1 MARLRA
7 AGLAA
12 GALTAAARFGSRF
25 VSLDPAL
32 LVLPFSPPEVAASGL
47 FGASASAPARLR
59 LRSWS
64 DLKSV
69 SYQPL
74 PFKRNTGAEMSFTS
88 VMRPQEGHFFSGAS
102 VIFCITSV

>member
-1 MARLRA
+1 MS
-7 AGLAA
+7 LAS
-12 GALTAAARFGSRF
+12 ALFALLFSPLGAAAS
-25 VSLDPAL
+25 AL
-32 LVLPFSPPEVAASGL
+32 L
-47 FGASASAPARLR
+47 GASASAPARLR